1 MKSLILQICTY
12 ISMLLKEYVVHIT
25 AFLSLLNVNEIQKRG
40 GGEYVVV
47 GVCVLTT
54 TEGRI
59 SGLEAKS

>member
-40 GGEYVVV
+40 EFVVV

>member
-12 ISMLLKEYVVHIT
+12 ISMLLKEYVLHIT
-25 AFLSLLNVNEIQKRG
+25 AFLSLLNVNEIQKR
-40 GGEYVVV
+40 GEYVVV

>member
-12 ISMLLKEYVVHIT
+12 ISMLLKEYVHIT

-40 GGEYVVV
+40 EYVVV
-47 GVCVLTT
+47 GVCVLTC
-54 TEGRI
+54 TEGRV

>member
-40 GGEYVVV
+40 EYVVV
-47 GVCVLTT
+47 GVCVLTCI
-54 TEGRI
+54 EGRI
-59 SGLEAKS
+59 SGLKAKS

>member
-40 GGEYVVV
+40 EYVVV

>member
-12 ISMLLKEYVVHIT
+12 ISMLLKEYVTHIT

-40 GGEYVVV
+40 EYVVV
-47 GVCVLTT
+47 GVCVLTS

-59 SGLEAKS
+59 SGLKAKS

>member
-40 GGEYVVV
+40 EYVLV

>member
-25 AFLSLLNVNEIQKRG
+25 AFLSLLNVNEIQKG

>member
-12 ISMLLKEYVVHIT
+12 ISMLLKEYVTHIT
-25 AFLSLLNVNEIQKRG
+25 AFLSLLNVNEIQKR

>member
-40 GGEYVVV
+40 GITYLVV

>member
-40 GGEYVVV
+40 GEYVVV
-47 GVCVLTT
+47 GVRVLTC
-54 TEGRI
+54 TEGRF

>member
-1 MKSLILQICTY
+1 
-12 ISMLLKEYVVHIT
+12 MLLKEYVLHIT
-25 AFLSLLNVNEIQKRG
+25 AFLSLLNVNEIQKR
-40 GGEYVVV
+40 GEYVVV

>member
-12 ISMLLKEYVVHIT
+12 ISMLLKEYVTHIT
-25 AFLSLLNVNEIQKRG
+25 AFLSLLNVNEIQKR
-40 GGEYVVV
+40 GEYVVV